1 MIFARVALD
10 VPLNTLFDY
19 RLGPTQAVTV
29 GGFVLVPF
37 GKKIAVGVVLE
48 LAKTTTLSLSR
59 VRGILDVIGNI
70 PPLPSDVLAMLK
82 FCSDYYHHPIGEVV
96 LNSLPTRLRR
106 RHATKPQALAYR
118 LTAAGRLVD
127 PETLPAR
134 AKSRREL
141 MGWLIAASE
150 GIGAATLRTKMPSTA
165 ALLKD
170 LIARGWVET
179 FAEQPYQGAATGSSV
194 LPGPSLTE
202 AQQTAV
208 KAIRASFD
216 RFGPWLL
223 HGITGSGKTEIY
235 LELIATALEA
245 NQQTLLLVPEIN
257 LTPQLESRIQ
267 SRFPKTLVVRLN
279 SGLNESER
287 LQNWLAAQSGAA
299 GIVVGTRLAAFTP
312 MPALGL
318 IIVDEEH
325 DASFKQ
331 GDGLRYSAR
340 DISLLRAKRR
350 AIPIVLGSAT
360 PSLETYYQAQRGR
373 YGLLKLEQRAN
384 AAIPEITTANI
395 RGAALIDGLSQEVLH
410 AIKENTR
417 QGQQSLI
424 YVNRRGYAPVLICP
438 SCRWTS
444 GCPRCS
450 VKLVLHLKTRLMR
463 CHHCGHQERTP
474 AACPQC
480 GNPEL
485 TPLGQG
491 TQRVEEAL
499 ARIFPAARMLRID
512 RDTTRAKGAWTQMRQ
527 QIHEGSV
534 DLLVGTQI
542 LAKGHDFP
550 ALTLVCV
557 INADASLYST
567 DYRASERLFANLMQ
581 VSGRAGRAELPGR
594 VLIQTEFPEHPLY
607 AALRRQNFDDFAKDI
622 LSERKQAGLPPY
634 THQVILRAEAL
645 EQETAMDFLWN
656 AAKRADAGGTEVA
669 VFDPVP
675 AGMARLAGKARAQ
688 LTVQSRSR
696 SALHNFLNTWEQELE
711 KIAAPKVRWALDI
724 DPQDS

>member
-19 RLGPTQAVTV
+19 RVGPTQVVAV

-37 GKKIAVGVVLE
+37 GKKIVVGVVLE

-59 VRGILDVIGNI
+59 VRGVLDVIDNI
-70 PPLPSDVLAMLK
+70 PPLPPDVLAVLK
-82 FCSDYYHHPIGEVV
+82 FCSDYYHHPIGAVV
-96 LNSLPTRLRR
+96 VNALPTRLRR
-106 RHATKPQALAYR
+106 RNATKPQAVAYR
-118 LTAAGRLVD
+118 LTAVGQLIDTA
-127 PETLPAR
+127 TLPAR
-134 AKSRREL
+134 GKSRREL
-141 MGWLIAASE
+141 MGWLKASGE
-150 GIGAATLRTKMPSTA
+150 GIGAATLRARMPSA
-165 ALLKD
+165 ATLLKD

-179 FAEQPYQGAATGSSV
+179 FAEQPYQGAATGSEI
-194 LPGPSLTE
+194 LPRPTLTNAQE
-202 AQQTAV
+202 AAV
-208 KAIRASFD
+208 KAVRSSFN
-216 RFGPWLL
+216 RFSPWLL

-235 LELIATALEA
+235 LELIATALAA

-267 SRFPKTLVVRLN
+267 SRFPETFVVRLN

-287 LQNWLAAQSGAA
+287 LLNWLAAQSGAA

-340 DISLLRAKRR
+340 DISLLRAKQR
-350 AIPIVLGSAT
+350 AVPIVLGSAT

-373 YGLLKLEQRAN
+373 YGLLTLEQRAN

-417 QGQQSLI
+417 RGQQSLI
-424 YVNRRGYAPVLICP
+424 YLNRRGYAPVLICP

-527 QIHEGSV
+527 QIHDGSV

-567 DYRASERLFANLMQ
+567 DYRAGERLFANLMQ
-581 VSGRAGRAELPGR
+581 VSGRAGRAESAGR

-607 AALRRQNFDDFAKDI
+607 VALRRQNFNDFAKDV

-645 EQETAMDFLWN
+645 EQETAMDFLRD
-656 AAKRADAGGTEVA
+656 AARRADADGAEVA

-696 SALHNFLNTWEQELE
+696 SALHSFLNAWEQELK

-724 DPQDS
+724 DPQES

>member
-19 RLGPTQAVTV
+19 RVGPTQVVAV

-37 GKKIAVGVVLE
+37 GKKIVVGVVLE

-59 VRGILDVIGNI
+59 VRGVLDVIGNI
-70 PPLPSDVLAMLK
+70 PPLPPDVLAVLK
-82 FCSDYYHHPIGEVV
+82 FCSDYYHHPIGAVV
-96 LNSLPTRLRR
+96 VNALPTRLRR
-106 RHATKPQALAYR
+106 RNATKPQAVAYR
-118 LTAAGRLVD
+118 LTAVGQLIDTA
-127 PETLPAR
+127 TLPAR
-134 AKSRREL
+134 GKSRREL
-141 MGWLIAASE
+141 MGWLKASGE
-150 GIGAATLRTKMPSTA
+150 GIGAATLRARMPSA
-165 ALLKD
+165 ATLLKD

-179 FAEQPYQGAATGSSV
+179 FAEQPYQGAATGSEI
-194 LPGPSLTE
+194 LPRPTLTNAQE
-202 AQQTAV
+202 AAV
-208 KAIRASFD
+208 KAVRSSFN
-216 RFGPWLL
+216 RFSPWLL

-267 SRFPKTLVVRLN
+267 SRFPETFVVRLN
-279 SGLNESER
+279 SGLNDSER
-287 LQNWLAAQSGAA
+287 LLNWLAAQSGAA

-340 DISLLRAKRR
+340 DISLLRAKQR
-350 AIPIVLGSAT
+350 AVPIVLGSAT

-373 YGLLKLEQRAN
+373 YGLLTLEQRAN

-417 QGQQSLI
+417 RGQQSLI

-527 QIHEGSV
+527 QIHDGSV

-581 VSGRAGRAELPGR
+581 VSGRAGRAESAGR

-607 AALRRQNFDDFAKDI
+607 VALRRQNFNDFAKDV

-645 EQETAMDFLWN
+645 EQETAMDFLRD
-656 AAKRADAGGTEVA
+656 AARRADADGAEVA

-696 SALHNFLNTWEQELE
+696 SALHSFLNAWEQELK

-724 DPQDS
+724 DPQES

>member
-19 RLGPTQAVTV
+19 RVGPTQVVAV

-37 GKKIAVGVVLE
+37 GKKIVVGVVLE

-59 VRGILDVIGNI
+59 VRGVLDVIGNI
-70 PPLPSDVLAMLK
+70 PPLPPDVLAVLK
-82 FCSDYYHHPIGEVV
+82 FCSDYYHHPIGAVV
-96 LNSLPTRLRR
+96 VNALPTRLRR
-106 RHATKPQALAYR
+106 RNATKPQAVAYR
-118 LTAAGRLVD
+118 LTAVGQLIDTA
-127 PETLPAR
+127 TLPAR
-134 AKSRREL
+134 GKSRREL
-141 MGWLIAASE
+141 MGWLKASGE
-150 GIGAATLRTKMPSTA
+150 GIGAATLRARMPSA
-165 ALLKD
+165 ATLLKD

-179 FAEQPYQGAATGSSV
+179 FAEQPYQGAATGSEI
-194 LPGPSLTE
+194 LPRPTLTNAQE
-202 AQQTAV
+202 AAV
-208 KAIRASFD
+208 KAVRSSFN
-216 RFGPWLL
+216 RFSPWLL

-235 LELIATALEA
+235 LELIATALAA

-267 SRFPKTLVVRLN
+267 SRFPETFVVRLN

-287 LQNWLAAQSGAA
+287 LLNWLAAQSGAA

-340 DISLLRAKRR
+340 DISLLRAKQR
-350 AIPIVLGSAT
+350 AVPIVLGSAT

-373 YGLLKLEQRAN
+373 YGLLTLEQRAN

-417 QGQQSLI
+417 RGQQSLI

-527 QIHEGSV
+527 QIHDGSV

-567 DYRASERLFANLMQ
+567 DYRAGERLFANLMQ
-581 VSGRAGRAELPGR
+581 VSGRAGRAESAGR

-607 AALRRQNFDDFAKDI
+607 VALRRQNFNDFAKDV

-645 EQETAMDFLWN
+645 EQETAMDFLRD
-656 AAKRADAGGTEVA
+656 AARRADADGAEVA

-696 SALHNFLNTWEQELE
+696 SALHSFLNAWEQELK

-724 DPQDS
+724 DPQES

>member
-19 RLGPTQAVTV
+19 RVGPTQVVAV

-37 GKKIAVGVVLE
+37 GKKIVVGVVLE

-59 VRGILDVIGNI
+59 VRGVLDVIDNI
-70 PPLPSDVLAMLK
+70 PPLPPDVLAVLK
-82 FCSDYYHHPIGEVV
+82 FCSDYYHHPIGAVV
-96 LNSLPTRLRR
+96 VNALPTRLRR
-106 RHATKPQALAYR
+106 RNATKPQAVAYR
-118 LTAAGRLVD
+118 LTAVGQLIDTA
-127 PETLPAR
+127 TLPAR
-134 AKSRREL
+134 GKSRREL
-141 MGWLIAASE
+141 MGWLKASGE
-150 GIGAATLRTKMPSTA
+150 GIGAATLRARMPSA
-165 ALLKD
+165 ATLLKD

-179 FAEQPYQGAATGSSV
+179 FAEQPYQGAATGSEI
-194 LPGPSLTE
+194 LPRPTLTNAQE
-202 AQQTAV
+202 AAV
-208 KAIRASFD
+208 KAVRSSFN
-216 RFGPWLL
+216 RFSPWLL

-235 LELIATALEA
+235 LELIATALAA

-267 SRFPKTLVVRLN
+267 SRFPETFVVRLN
-279 SGLNESER
+279 SGLNDSER
-287 LQNWLAAQSGAA
+287 LLNWLAAQSGAA

-340 DISLLRAKRR
+340 DISLLRAKQR
-350 AIPIVLGSAT
+350 AVPIVLGSAT

-373 YGLLKLEQRAN
+373 YGLLTLEQRAN

-417 QGQQSLI
+417 RGQQSLI

-527 QIHEGSV
+527 QIHDGSV

-567 DYRASERLFANLMQ
+567 DYRAGERLFANLMQ
-581 VSGRAGRAELPGR
+581 VSGRAGRAESAGR

-607 AALRRQNFDDFAKDI
+607 VALRRQNFNDFAKDV

-645 EQETAMDFLWN
+645 EQETAMDFLRD
-656 AAKRADAGGTEVA
+656 AARRADADGAEVA

-696 SALHNFLNTWEQELE
+696 SALHSFLNAWEQELK

-724 DPQDS
+724 DPQES

>member
-19 RLGPTQAVTV
+19 RVGPTQVVAV

-37 GKKIAVGVVLE
+37 GKKIVVGVVLE

-59 VRGILDVIGNI
+59 VRGVLDVIGNI
-70 PPLPSDVLAMLK
+70 PPLPPDVLAVLK
-82 FCSDYYHHPIGEVV
+82 FCSDYYHHPIGAVV
-96 LNSLPTRLRR
+96 VNALPTRLRR
-106 RHATKPQALAYR
+106 RNATKPQAVAYR
-118 LTAAGRLVD
+118 LTAVGQLIDTA
-127 PETLPAR
+127 TLPAR
-134 AKSRREL
+134 GKSRREL
-141 MGWLIAASE
+141 MGWLKASGE
-150 GIGAATLRTKMPSTA
+150 GIGAATLRARMPGA
-165 ALLKD
+165 ATLLKD

-179 FAEQPYQGAATGSSV
+179 FAEQPYQGAATGSEI
-194 LPGPSLTE
+194 LPRPTLTNAQE
-202 AQQTAV
+202 AAV
-208 KAIRASFD
+208 KAVRSSFN
-216 RFGPWLL
+216 RFSPWLL

-235 LELIATALEA
+235 LELIATALAA

-267 SRFPKTLVVRLN
+267 SRFPETFVVRLN
-279 SGLNESER
+279 SGLNDSER
-287 LQNWLAAQSGAA
+287 LLNWLAAQSGAA

-325 DASFKQ
+325 DVSFKQ

-340 DISLLRAKRR
+340 DISLLRAKQR
-350 AIPIVLGSAT
+350 AVPIVLGSAT

-373 YGLLKLEQRAN
+373 YGLLTLEQRAN

-417 QGQQSLI
+417 RGQQSLI

-527 QIHEGSV
+527 QIHDGSV

-567 DYRASERLFANLMQ
+567 DYRAGERLFANLMQ
-581 VSGRAGRAELPGR
+581 VSGRAGRAESAGR

-607 AALRRQNFDDFAKDI
+607 VALRRQNFNDFAKDV

-645 EQETAMDFLWN
+645 EQETAMDFLRD
-656 AAKRADAGGTEVA
+656 AARRADADGAEVA

-696 SALHNFLNTWEQELE
+696 SALHSFLNAWEQELK

-724 DPQDS
+724 DPQES

>member
-19 RLGPTQAVTV
+19 RVGPTQVVAV

-37 GKKIAVGVVLE
+37 GKKIVVGVVLE

-59 VRGILDVIGNI
+59 VRGVLDVIDNI
-70 PPLPSDVLAMLK
+70 PPLPPDVLAVLK
-82 FCSDYYHHPIGEVV
+82 FCSDYYHHPIGAVV
-96 LNSLPTRLRR
+96 VNALPTRLRR
-106 RHATKPQALAYR
+106 RNATKPQAVAYR
-118 LTAAGRLVD
+118 LTAVGQLIDTA
-127 PETLPAR
+127 TLPAR
-134 AKSRREL
+134 GKSRREL
-141 MGWLIAASE
+141 MGWLKASGE
-150 GIGAATLRTKMPSTA
+150 GIGAATLRARMPGA
-165 ALLKD
+165 ATLLKD

-179 FAEQPYQGAATGSSV
+179 FAEQPYQGAATGSKI
-194 LPGPSLTE
+194 LPRPTLTNAQE
-202 AQQTAV
+202 AAV
-208 KAIRASFD
+208 KAVRSSFN
-216 RFGPWLL
+216 RFSPWLL

-235 LELIATALEA
+235 LELIATALAA

-267 SRFPKTLVVRLN
+267 SRFPETFVVRLN

-287 LQNWLAAQSGAA
+287 LLNWLAAQSGAA

-340 DISLLRAKRR
+340 DISLLRAKQR
-350 AIPIVLGSAT
+350 AVPIVLGSAT

-373 YGLLKLEQRAN
+373 YGLLTLEQRAN

-417 QGQQSLI
+417 RGQQSLI
-424 YVNRRGYAPVLICP
+424 YLNRRGYAPVLICP

-527 QIHEGSV
+527 QIHDGSV

-567 DYRASERLFANLMQ
+567 DYRAGERLFANLMQ
-581 VSGRAGRAELPGR
+581 VSGRAGRAESAGR

-607 AALRRQNFDDFAKDI
+607 VALRRQNFNDFAKDV

-645 EQETAMDFLWN
+645 EQETAMDFLRD
-656 AAKRADAGGTEVA
+656 AARRADADGAEVA

-696 SALHNFLNTWEQELE
+696 SALHSFLNAWEQELK

-724 DPQDS
+724 DPQES

>member
-19 RLGPTQAVTV
+19 RVGPTQVVAV

-37 GKKIAVGVVLE
+37 GKKIVVGVVLE

-59 VRGILDVIGNI
+59 VRGVLDVIGNI
-70 PPLPSDVLAMLK
+70 PPLPPDVLAVLK
-82 FCSDYYHHPIGEVV
+82 FCSDYYHHPIGAVV
-96 LNSLPTRLRR
+96 VNALPTRLRR
-106 RHATKPQALAYR
+106 RNATKPQAVAYR
-118 LTAAGRLVD
+118 LTAVGQLIDTA
-127 PETLPAR
+127 TLPAR
-134 AKSRREL
+134 GKSRREL
-141 MGWLIAASE
+141 MGWLKASGE
-150 GIGAATLRTKMPSTA
+150 GIGAATLRARMPSA
-165 ALLKD
+165 ATLLKD

-179 FAEQPYQGAATGSSV
+179 FAEQPYQGAATGSEI
-194 LPGPSLTE
+194 LPRPTLTNAQE
-202 AQQTAV
+202 AAV
-208 KAIRASFD
+208 KAVRSSFN
-216 RFGPWLL
+216 RFSPWLL

-267 SRFPKTLVVRLN
+267 SRFPETFVVRLN

-287 LQNWLAAQSGAA
+287 LLNWLAAQSGAA

-340 DISLLRAKRR
+340 DISLLRAKQR
-350 AIPIVLGSAT
+350 AVPIVLGSAT

-373 YGLLKLEQRAN
+373 YGLLTLEQRAN

-417 QGQQSLI
+417 RGQQSLI

-527 QIHEGSV
+527 QIHDGSV

-581 VSGRAGRAELPGR
+581 VSGRAGRAESAGR

-607 AALRRQNFDDFAKDI
+607 VALRRQNFNDFAKDV

-645 EQETAMDFLWN
+645 EQETAMDFLRD
-656 AAKRADAGGTEVA
+656 AARRADADGAEVA

-696 SALHNFLNTWEQELE
+696 SALHSFLNAWEQELK

-724 DPQDS
+724 DPQES